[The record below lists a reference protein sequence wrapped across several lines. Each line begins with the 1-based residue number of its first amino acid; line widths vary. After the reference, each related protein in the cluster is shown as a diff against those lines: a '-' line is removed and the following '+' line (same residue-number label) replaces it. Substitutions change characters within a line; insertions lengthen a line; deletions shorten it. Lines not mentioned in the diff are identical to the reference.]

1 MRQRHSLIAS
11 ALAAILL
18 TTVTAPA
25 FAQEAPPPPP
35 PATPSG
41 YTAPL
46 YQQTQP
52 SYVPQ
57 SGAMSGPRLIQD
69 WEEGQPVPPGYHP
82 DTRIRKGLVIGGAV
96 MFGTLY
102 LLSALV
108 AAAGSDSSSNG
119 GNAEAA
125 PWIPGGGPFIQ
136 MTSTSSSVA
145 NVFLAIDGLGQAGG
159 LAMLIY
165 GLAAPKTVLVRN
177 DLGGLHITPMPM
189 TFGRNGEGL
198 GLVGTF

>member
-57 SGAMSGPRLIQD
+57 SVAMSGPRLIQD

-125 PWIPGGGPFIQ
+125 LWIPGVGPFIQ

-177 DLGGLHITPMPM
+177 DLGGLHLRPTPM
-189 TFGRNGEGL
+189 TFGRSGSGF
-198 GLVGTF
+198 GLVGSF